1 MTDSDNLQQF
11 IARSKEL
18 HDAVETILTHTD
30 PDYVREEA
38 DIRSDFKLDLSKLK
52 DEIQSKIWEMEKIKR
67 EVARE
72 IACQALD
79 IRKLESRKIT
89 IYYDRKRAN
98 V

>member
-1 MTDSDNLQQF
+1 MTNDNLQQF
-11 IARSKEL
+11 LARSKEL
-18 HDAVETILTHTD
+18 HDAVEGILTHIE

-38 DIRSDFKLDLSKLK
+38 DIRSDFKLDLKKLYNGVK
-52 DEIQSKIWEMEKIKR
+52 NQIMELEKVTRRIGEELSCQS
-67 EVARE
+67 
-72 IACQALD
+72 LD